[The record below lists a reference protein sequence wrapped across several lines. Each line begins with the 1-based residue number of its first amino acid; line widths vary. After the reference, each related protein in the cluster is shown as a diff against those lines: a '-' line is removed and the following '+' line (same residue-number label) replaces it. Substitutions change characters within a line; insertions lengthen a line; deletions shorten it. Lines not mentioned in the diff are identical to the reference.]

1 MTYWQLAV
9 VTLEDEL
16 LRLLVTDDTELLTE
30 LLDRGTLE
38 LTEEEELLT
47 LAEELVSTRYA

>member
-16 LRLLVTDDTELLTE
+16 LRLLVTDDAELLTE